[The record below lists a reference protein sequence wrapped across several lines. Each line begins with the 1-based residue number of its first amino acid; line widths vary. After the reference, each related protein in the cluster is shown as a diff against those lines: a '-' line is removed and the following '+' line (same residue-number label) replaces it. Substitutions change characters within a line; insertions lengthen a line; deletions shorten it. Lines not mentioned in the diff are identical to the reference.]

1 MGNHSVCMMLRRYW
15 GWFAVDWR
23 EGGQSSWHYQCRAIC
38 SVDVWKK
45 RSNKFISQ
53 SISQFYSWITPV
65 FFPWLFLSF
74 CSVRWDKNLGKYSLF
89 VYVFQN
95 RKGWLDWVRVIC
107 VTHTNFIHSDQ
118 FTFSIVVYQS
128 EQYLHCRLGRY
139 YSRRD
144 PLQVQ
149 GEAAAKLAE
158 DLKIIVCN
166 VKEGKMN
173 PGSMY
178 IMPHFNHTDS
188 KKKIHSSIWQ
198 PFCILIMPHINI
210 STKQQ
215 VNPCFMSIIP
225 CFKATI

>member
-1 MGNHSVCMMLRRYW
+1 MHDVKTLLGVVCCWLARRRPVFLALPMSSNMLS
-15 GWFAVDWR
+15 G
-23 EGGQSSWHYQCRAIC
+23 CL
-38 SVDVWKK
+38 KK
-45 RSNKFISQ
+45 EVKQIYLPINFTVLFMTNSF
-53 SISQFYSWITPV
+53 
-65 FFPWLFLSF
+65 FFPWLFLPF